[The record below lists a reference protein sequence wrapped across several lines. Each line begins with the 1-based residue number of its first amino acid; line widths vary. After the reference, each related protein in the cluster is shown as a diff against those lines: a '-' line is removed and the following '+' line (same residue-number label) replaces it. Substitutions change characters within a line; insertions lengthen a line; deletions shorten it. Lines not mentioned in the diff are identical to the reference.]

1 MRGVTLNEMQSLC
14 QYMYVGSVEVQEN
27 NLNSLLKVA
36 RELQI
41 KGVLWRLSIVSN
53 FLIVELLWS

>member
-1 MRGVTLNEMQSLC
+1 MRGVTLHEMQSLC

-27 NLNSLLKVA
+27 NLSSLLKVA

-41 KGVLWRLSIVSN
+41 KG
-53 FLIVELLWS
+53 